1 MKRTLAL
8 IVVVVLA
15 GLAGCSG
22 VNTDGTADATATPTP
37 EPQEPQNV
45 TQIAESDD
53 AFVDDYGIHRFVDD
67 EAGVVCYT
75 YKDGEGAG
83 QGSGLSCM
91 PLNQTDL

>member
-8 IVVVVLA
+8 LSVVVLI
-15 GLAGCSG
+15 GLAGCVG
-22 VNTDGTADATATPTP
+22 VNTDGTAAAADTP
-37 EPQEPQNV
+37 EPHEPQNV
-45 TQIAESDD
+45 TKIADETDG
-53 AFVDDYGIHRFVDD
+53 FVDDYGIHRFVDE

-91 PLNQTDL
+91 PLNETDL